1 MKKKI
6 VYIFLLLL
14 VSCNNPRNNSLKEIE
29 DRNLTL
35 LEYDYCSKKNHLHE
49 FDSVTF
55 VPLETNERSLISS
68 ITKILYKNETYY
80 IFDKV
85 QAMIFLLED
94 NGSYITKIHNIGSGP
109 GEYADISDFDID
121 ADLNIYISSIVG
133 RKIIKYKYPDYKLFT
148 EYKTNAFMQGFLMRV
163 KKTEKEIR

>member
-1 MKKKI
+1 M
-6 VYIFLLLL
+6 
-14 VSCNNPRNNSLKEIE
+14 
-29 DRNLTL
+29 
-35 LEYDYCSKKNHLHE
+35 
-49 FDSVTF
+49 
-55 VPLETNERSLISS
+55 
-68 ITKILYKNETYY
+68 YKNETYY

-85 QAMIFLLED
+85 QAMIFLFDD

-148 EYKTNAFMQGFLMRV
+148 EYKTNATVMEIAV
-163 KKTEKEIR
+163 DEKTGKTVFV

>member
-1 MKKKI
+1 M
-6 VYIFLLLL
+6 
-14 VSCNNPRNNSLKEIE
+14 
-29 DRNLTL
+29 
-35 LEYDYCSKKNHLHE
+35 HE

-85 QAMIFLLED
+85 QAMIFLFDD

-148 EYKTNAFMQGFLMRV
+148 EYKTNATVMEIAVDEKRERYGEPIYFRL
-163 KKTEKEIR
+163 KTVFV

>member
-1 MKKKI
+1 MKKNCI
-6 VYIFLLLL
+6 YFLLLL

-85 QAMIFLLED
+85 QAMIFLFDD
-94 NGSYITKIHNIGSGP
+94 NGSYITNNHK
-109 GEYADISDFDID
+109 DI
-121 ADLNIYISSIVG
+121 YKMKTSS
-133 RKIIKYKYPDYKLFT
+133 K
-148 EYKTNAFMQGFLMRV
+148 
-163 KKTEKEIR
+163 

>member
-1 MKKKI
+1 M
-6 VYIFLLLL
+6 L
-14 VSCNNPRNNSLKEIE
+14 VSCNSPRNNSLKEIE

-35 LEYDYCSKKNHLHE
+35 LEYDYCSKKNQLHE

-85 QAMIFLLED
+85 QAMIFLFDD

-148 EYKTNAFMQGFLMRV
+148 
-163 KKTEKEIR
+163 